1 MVAQLQILRRFDL
14 SMLSVMGEKWTH
26 LEVYRLLVQ
35 LGLTT
40 KKLRQWK
47 GQDANARRDGGPLH
61 HEHKDGNAQREDD
74 NMIFRN
80 QLMMVLKN
88 RVDAF
93 AEAESKY
100 SIRAE
105 SETSNNGDDF
115 GESRLPLRQKAG
127 RREPAP
133 LTAVVQKRKR
143 EYDGLQETDAS
154 PEKKAKHD
162 ESSP

>member
-14 SMLSVMGEKWTH
+14 SMLSVMGEEWTH

-100 SIRAE
+100 SVQAE

-127 RREPAP
+127 GREPAP

-154 PEKKAKHD
+154 PEKKVKYD
-162 ESSP
+162 ESSL